1 LEVSLLLIR
10 DEKRRSLIVA
20 ALADEFSNRILASAI
35 INPRSVMDLVREHG
49 IPMTSAYR
57 RVKELIDCGLL
68 EVERIVLTNDGKKY
82 DLYRSTVRAINV
94 RFENGVVEVDVTP
107 SSTAT
112 EKIMRRFLSLKEAR

>member
-1 LEVSLLLIR
+1 MEVSLLLIR

-35 INPRSVMDLVREHG
+35 INPKSVMDLVREHG

-57 RVKELIDCGLL
+57 RVKELTECGLL

-82 DLYRSTVRAINV
+82 DLYRSTVRAVNV
-94 RFENGVVEVDVTP
+94 RFENGVLEVDVTP

>member
-1 LEVSLLLIR
+1 MEVSLLLIR

-35 INPRSVMDLVREHG
+35 INPKSVMDLVREHA

-57 RVKELIDCGLL
+57 RVKELTECGLL

-82 DLYRSTVRAINV
+82 DLYRSTVRAVNV
-94 RFENGVVEVDVTP
+94 RFENGVLEVDVTP

>member
-35 INPRSVMDLVREHG
+35 INPKSVMDLVREHG

-57 RVKELIDCGLL
+57 RVKELTECGLL

-82 DLYRSTVRAINV
+82 DLYRSTVRAVNV
-94 RFENGVVEVDVTP
+94 RFENGVLEVDVTP

>member
-1 LEVSLLLIR
+1 MLIR

-35 INPRSVMDLVREHG
+35 INPKSVMGLVREHG

-57 RVKELIDCGLL
+57 RVKELTECGLL

-82 DLYRSTVRAINV
+82 DLYRSTVRAVNV
-94 RFENGVVEVDVTP
+94 RFENGVLEVDVTP

>member
-20 ALADEFSNRILASAI
+20 ALADQFSNRILASAI
-35 INPRSVMDLVREHG
+35 INPKSVMDLVREHG

-57 RVKELIDCGLL
+57 RVKELTECGLL

-82 DLYRSTVRAINV
+82 DLYRSTVRAVNV
-94 RFENGVVEVDVTP
+94 RFENGVLEVDVTP

>member
-1 LEVSLLLIR
+1 MEVSLLLIR

-35 INPRSVMDLVREHG
+35 INPKSVMDLVREHG

-57 RVKELIDCGLL
+57 RVKELTECGLL
-68 EVERIVLTNDGKKY
+68 DVERIVLTNDGKKY
-82 DLYRSTVRAINV
+82 DLYRSTVRAVNV
-94 RFENGVVEVDVTP
+94 RFENGVLEVDVTP